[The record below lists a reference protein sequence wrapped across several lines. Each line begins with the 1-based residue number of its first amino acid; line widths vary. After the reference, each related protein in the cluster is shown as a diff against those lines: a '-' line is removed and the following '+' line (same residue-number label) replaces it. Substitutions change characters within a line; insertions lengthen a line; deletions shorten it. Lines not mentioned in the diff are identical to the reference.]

1 MKIQLTIVRENF
13 DLKVLSKKIRI
24 YTFKEGATKDDVLE
38 WFEDQYRDDSPI
50 DKNYDG
56 SYVLVKVTDT
66 GYTNYILRFI

>member
-24 YTFKEGATKDDVLE
+24 YTFKDGATKDDVLE

-56 SYVLVKVTDT
+56 SYVRVKVTDT